1 MNVGLYLRVSTD
13 DQQSGLQVYIQ
24 QAKDFCERYGHT
36 YTEIFIDEDVSGDKD
51 LQKRPAGAKLLAALE
66 SGKIQG
72 IVSPNVTRLFR
83 NLRNGVNTI
92 DEFEKRNWR
101 MFVSD
106 GYGLPIDIS
115 TIMGFSMFV
124 DQLKYAQ
131 IERMQISER
140 TKNGMTYRRNN
151 GKATSHTPY
160 GYERRADDKTL
171 YTNDSEMD
179 VVSIM
184 LEMYSDNI
192 AYLEIAKELNLADI
206 PAKKGGKWTAKTVRG
221 VIQYQNKIMKK
232 AA

>member
-1 MNVGLYLRVSTD
+1 MKVGLYLRVSTD
-13 DQQSGLQVYIQ
+13 DQQSGLSVYIQ

-36 YTEIFIDEDVSGDKD
+36 YTDLFIDEDVSGDKE
-51 LQKRPAGAKLLAALE
+51 LQKRPSGARILKALE
-66 SGKIQG
+66 DGTIQG

-92 DEFEKRNWR
+92 HEFEKRNWK

-106 GYGLPIDIS
+106 GYGLPVDIS
-115 TIMGFSMFV
+115 SIMGFSMFV

-131 IERMQISER
+131 IERMQIAER

-160 GYERRADDKTL
+160 GYYRKEDDKTL
-171 YTNDSEMD
+171 YTHENEMEF
-179 VVSIM
+179 VSLM
-184 LEMYSDNI
+184 MEMYEEGVS
-192 AYLEIAKELNLADI
+192 YLDIAKALNEEDI

-221 VIQYQNKIMKK
+221 VILYQKSIFKK
-232 AA
+232 VA

>member
-13 DQQSGLQVYIQ
+13 EQQSGLKVYIQ

-36 YTEIFIDEDVSGDKD
+36 YTDLFIDEDVSGDKE
-51 LQKRPAGAKLLAALE
+51 LQKRPAGSKILQALE

-92 DEFEKRNWR
+92 HEFENKNWK

-106 GYGLPIDIS
+106 GYGLPVDIS
-115 TIMGFSMFV
+115 SIMGFSMFV

-131 IERMQISER
+131 IERMQIAER

-160 GYERRADDKTL
+160 GYYRVEDDKTL
-171 YTNDSEMD
+171 YHDDDEM
-179 VVSIM
+179 
-184 LEMYSDNI
+184 
-192 AYLEIAKELNLADI
+192 AYVNVMVDLHNEGMPYLGIAKELNEASVT
-206 PAKKGGKWTAKTVRG
+206 AKKGGAWTAKTVRG
-221 VIQYQNKIMKK
+221 VIQYQQSIMRK
-232 AA
+232 